1 LSNEQSTKVSEI
13 SQTVVNGTSKILTVT
28 IKTAPRLDLVID
40 GQVKALYA
48 FQDATLKEIRAMAS
62 LSASYKFFYEGLVI

>member
-48 FQDATLKEIRAMAS
+48 FQDATLQEIRAMAS
-62 LSASYKFFYEGLVI
+62 LNSSYKFFYEGLVI

>member
-40 GQVKALYA
+40 DQVKALYA
-48 FQDATLKEIRAMAS
+48 FQDATLKEIRTMAS